1 MPFSFKT
8 IWENIKSFADLV
20 YAGFKTDNH
29 FTGTN
34 TFSGAMYH
42 NIVVV
47 SGGTVT
53 GIDYD
58 KVVILDGGRYKLPT
72 AYHPDG
78 KSKIIFIKNTQT
90 DETTIEV
97 QNNEHI
103 DGSDYYTISGKCGIV
118 VVSDGDSNWFIVG
131 KYVPQS

>member
-20 YAGFKTDNH
+20 YAGFETNNH
-29 FTGTN
+29 FTGAN

-47 SGGTVT
+47 SEGTFT
-53 GIDYD
+53 GTNYD
-58 KVVILDGGRYKLPT
+58 KVVILDGGRYILPT
-72 AYHPDG
+72 AYHRDG
-78 KSKIIFIKNTQT
+78 KSKIIFIKNTHE
-90 DETTIEV
+90 DATIIKAQVGER
-97 QNNEHI
+97 I
-103 DGSDYYTISGKCGIV
+103 DSSDTYSLSGKCGIV

-131 KYVPQS
+131 KYVP